1 LKREK
6 PVVDETGENLL
17 ALRRGDVI
25 GHKYEIEE
33 LLGGGL
39 LGTTYLAKQL
49 STGKHLVL
57 KFFHNRLVRNP
68 KDRERLDQAF
78 RKTRSIKHEGLVAFG
93 ELGDHGDTVYLTQ
106 EYAKGQS
113 LRQLLDEYAVE
124 KKPFSLQEACQIV
137 IKILDAVSALHEA
150 DCFHRNLKPENIM
163 VLTKPA
169 GPGDK
174 VVRTI
179 KVTDAGL
186 SEILNPTL
194 FADGY
199 VDVTK
204 AGYIAPE
211 MSGFDNSGTAACDV
225 YSVGV
230 MLYELL
236 VGQPPRGTYL
246 SPTQLRGDLPD
257 HIDDIV
263 EVAIAGD
270 ALDRYPSARDM
281 MNDIQQSFQ
290 GLILT
295 ERTRTSLKSFMI
307 GLAVALPVIGLAGLY
322 VSQLDPGETKAS
334 AQAQAADKDRVLRNE
349 VEDRSRQLSEAE
361 LIQMNATHPDMLYI
375 APGPFIMG
383 RLNQEPGHSAEA
395 LAQVTDVYG
404 YYIDRY
410 EFPNRTRDAEGNSV
424 RPVAKVTWKEA
435 SRACKKVGKRLCTE
449 MEWEKACKG
458 PMNFIYSY
466 GDEFDLEM
474 CGKGVT
480 DPHALGAKANQYCVS
495 GYSVADMSG
504 NLREWTSSVAGK
516 KAGRRVV
523 KGGHRSNSQRGSR
536 CAFSKDERATYGDT
550 TLGFRCCLGLPDTPL
565 AE

>member
-1 LKREK
+1 MVEDDQNTLK
-6 PVVDETGENLL
+6 L
-17 ALRRGDVI
+17 ARGDVI
-25 GHKYEIEE
+25 GQKYEIEE
-33 LLGGGL
+33 LLGDGM

-57 KFFHNRLVRNP
+57 KFFHQRLVRNP
-68 KDRERLDQAF
+68 KDRERLEQAF
-78 RKTRSIKHEGLVAFG
+78 RKTRAVKHEGLVVYG
-93 ELGDHGDTVYLTQ
+93 ELGDYGGTVYVTQ

-113 LRQLLDEYAVE
+113 LRDLITEYGVE
-124 KKPFSLQEACQIV
+124 KKAFTLQESCQIV
-137 IKILDAVSALHEA
+137 VKVLQAVQALHDT
-150 DCFHRNLKPENIM
+150 DCFHRNLKPENIR
-163 VLTKPA
+163 VQTKPA
-169 GPGDK
+169 GPGGA

-179 KVTDAGL
+179 KITDSGF
-186 SEILNPTL
+186 SEIVNPTL
-194 FADGY
+194 FAEGY
-199 VDVTK
+199 VDTGNS
-204 AGYIAPE
+204 AYIAPE
-211 MSGFDNSGTAACDV
+211 ISGFDQSGTAACDV

-290 GLILT
+290 GLILA
-295 ERTRTSLKSFMI
+295 ERTRTSFKSFII

-322 VSQLDPGETKAS
+322 VSQLDPGETKAD
-334 AQAQAADKDRVLRNE
+334 AQAQAAERDRELRNR
-349 VEDRSRQLSEAE
+349 VEQRSHQLSEAE
-361 LIQMNATHPDMLYI
+361 LLQMNKNHPDMLYI

-383 RLNQEPGHSAEA
+383 RLNQEEGVGAEP
-395 LAQVTDVYG
+395 LAQVTEVYG
-404 YYIDRY
+404 FYIDRY
-410 EFPNRTRDAEGNSV
+410 EFPNTTVDADGQPV
-424 RPVAKVTWKEA
+424 QPVARVTSAEA
-435 SRACKKVGKRLCTE
+435 EKACAKVGKRLCTE
-449 MEWEKACKG
+449 TEWEKACKG

-480 DPHALGAKANQYCVS
+480 HPHALGAKAHQYCVS

-504 NLREWTSSVAGK
+504 NLREWTSTVPGSKEGW
-516 KAGRRVV
+516 RVV
-523 KGGHRSNSQRGSR
+523 KGGHRTNVKKGSR
-536 CAFSKDERATYGDT
+536 CAFRGDERATFADT
-550 TLGFRCCLGLPDTPL
+550 TLGFRCCLSLPDTPIGD
-565 AE
+565 

>member
-1 LKREK
+1 
-6 PVVDETGENLL
+6 VVDEPGQIIPQL
-17 ALRRGDVI
+17 ARGDVI

-39 LGTTYLAKQL
+39 LGTTYRVKQL

-57 KFFHNRLVRNP
+57 KFIHSRLVRNP
-68 KDRERLDQAF
+68 KDRERLEQAF
-78 RKTRSIKHEGLVAFG
+78 RNVRAIKHDGLLAFG
-93 ELGDHGDTVYLTQ
+93 ELGDHGGTVYVTQ

-113 LRQLLDEYAVE
+113 LRELMEEYAVR
-124 KKPFSLQEACQIV
+124 KQAFTLQEACQIV
-137 IKILDAVSALHEA
+137 VKILDAVQVLHQAE
-150 DCFHRNLKPENIM
+150 CYHRNLKPENIV

-169 GPGDK
+169 GPGGK
-174 VVRTI
+174 VVRDI
-179 KVTDAGL
+179 KITDAGL

-199 VDVTK
+199 VDVSK

-211 MSGFDNSGTAACDV
+211 MSGLDQSGTAACDV

-236 VGQPPRGTYL
+236 VGQAPRGTYL

-270 ALDRYPSARDM
+270 ALDRYPSAKDM
-281 MNDIQQSFQ
+281 MNDIQRSFQ
-290 GLILT
+290 GLILG
-295 ERTRTSLKSFMI
+295 ERTRTSFKSFMI

-322 VSQLDPGETKAS
+322 VAQLDPGDTKAD
-334 AQAQAADKDRVLRNE
+334 AQAQAAKQDQILRNQ
-349 VEDRSRQLSEAE
+349 VEKRSHHPSEAE
-361 LIQMNATHPDMLYI
+361 LVQMNATHPDMLYI

-383 RLNQEPGHSAEA
+383 RLHQETGHTSEPV
-395 LAQVTDVYG
+395 AQVTDVYG
-404 YYIDRY
+404 FYIDRY
-410 EFPNRTRDAEGNSV
+410 EFPNRTRGAGGE
-424 RPVAKVTWKEA
+424 PVSAVARVTSIEA
-435 SRACKKVGKRLCTE
+435 AAACKKVGKRLCTE

-458 PMNFIYSY
+458 PFNFIYSY

-480 DPHALGAKANQYCVS
+480 DPHVLGAKANKDCVS

-504 NLREWTSSVAGK
+504 NLREWTSTVPGTK
-516 KAGRRVV
+516 KGRRVV
-523 KGGHRSNSQRGSR
+523 KGGHRSNAERGSR
-536 CAFSKDERATYGDT
+536 CAFTKDERANYADT
-550 TLGFRCCLGLPDTPL
+550 TLGFRCCLSLPDTPL
-565 AE
+565 SE